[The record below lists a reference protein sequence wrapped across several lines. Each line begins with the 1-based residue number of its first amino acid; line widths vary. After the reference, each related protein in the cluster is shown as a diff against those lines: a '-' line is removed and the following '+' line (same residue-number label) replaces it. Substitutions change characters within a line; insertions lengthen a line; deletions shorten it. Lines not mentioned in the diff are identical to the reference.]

1 MPPTPGLKL
10 PWPRP
15 TSLALVL
22 RLGAAPSLLTPA
34 TSLRAQETDE
44 APAEVGTLEAVKVS
58 IYVSTGS
65 EGVVKVTL
73 TSESDIFFNY
83 VASVTAAEFPSIQAE
98 QKLMVEFGEYANV
111 LVKTLTQAIQQPQS
125 YLAVFIMNRAGH
137 ARLDFI
143 QSLEYKFVE
152 LLSVDFA
159 RAGDEEVRQ
168 SIQWR
173 YNVLK
178 AQMAGMQAHLQ
189 EVNNLVKVKNP
200 SLLLQLQGG
209 SAGSPGRTT
218 SSRGGSALGA
228 TGASY
233 A

>member
-1 MPPTPGLKL
+1 M
-10 PWPRP
+10 
-15 TSLALVL
+15 
-22 RLGAAPSLLTPA
+22 
-34 TSLRAQETDE
+34 
-44 APAEVGTLEAVKVS
+44 
-58 IYVSTGS
+58 
-65 EGVVKVTL
+65 KVTL

-83 VASVTAAEFPSIQAE
+83 VASVSASAFPSIQAE

-159 RAGDEEVRQ
+159 RSGDEEVRQ

-209 SAGSPGRTT
+209 GSP
-218 SSRGGSALGA
+218 SRGGARGGSTMGG
-228 TGASY
+228 THTSTY
-233 A
+233 

>member
-1 MPPTPGLKL
+1 MCTP
-10 PWPRP
+10 
-15 TSLALVL
+15 VL
-22 RLGAAPSLLTPA
+22 HF
-34 TSLRAQETDE
+34 QESDE

-58 IYVSTGS
+58 IYLSTQSGS
-65 EGVVKVTL
+65 EGTVKVTL

-83 VASVTAAEFPSIQAE
+83 STSVTASAFPSIQAE
-98 QKLMVEFGEYANV
+98 QKLMVDFSEYANV
-111 LVKTLTQAIQQPQS
+111 LIKTLTQAIQQPQS

-152 LLSVDFA
+152 LLSVDFT
-159 RAGDEEVRQ
+159 RATDDDVRQ

-173 YNVLK
+173 YNLLK
-178 AQMAGMQAHLQ
+178 AQVGGMQAHLQ

-209 SAGSPGRTT
+209 SAASSPQRTQ
-218 SSRGGSALGA
+218 GGMGA
-228 TGASY
+228 TGASHY
-233 A
+233 